1 MKTHDLI
8 VLGAGNAGLAAAS
21 VAREAG
27 WSVLVVESLDVGG
40 TCPLRGCVPKKVLV
54 AAAEALDVIR
64 RASAHCITVSEPKL
78 DWAALVQRERTF
90 VDGVPTQ
97 IAESLTRRGI
107 ELVEGRARFVSEDA
121 VEVGGRRFTADKIL
135 VATGSSPRKLAI
147 PGFEHALTSADLLSR
162 EVLPRSIAFIG
173 AGVIGFELAHVLA
186 RAGSRVTLLEMAERP
201 LARHDPD
208 QVEELVRI
216 SEAIGVE
223 VRTGVRVEAV
233 TREAHGALAVH
244 LAGDAAPVS
253 VEVVANTAGRA
264 PALSGLGLEAAGIDW
279 DGVRVALTGSFQSAE
294 NARVFF
300 AGDALPGRPQ
310 LSPVA
315 TAEGRLAGRHIVH
328 GVTAEPDYDSVPSAI
343 YTVPALA
350 SVGLT
355 EAAAAERGLE
365 VDAKVSDMRS
375 WRSARTYAEEAAWAK
390 VLIER
395 STGRVVGAHLV
406 GHGATET
413 VHALASAIE
422 HGWTASDVRSRTYA
436 YPTFH
441 ADLKYLV

>member
-78 DWAALVQRERTF
+78 DWVALVQRERTF
-90 VDGVPTQ
+90 VDGVPAQ

-121 VEVGGRRFTADKIL
+121 VEVEGRRFTADKIL
-135 VATGSSPRKLAI
+135 VATGSAPRALAI
-147 PGFEHALTSADLLSR
+147 PGFEHALSSADLLSR

-186 RAGSRVTLLEMAERP
+186 RAGSRVTLLETAERP

-208 QVEELVRI
+208 QVAELVRI
-216 SEAIGVE
+216 SEAIGIE
-223 VRTGVRVEAV
+223 VRTGVRVEAIA
-233 TREAHGALAVH
+233 REAHGALAVH

-279 DGVRVALTGSFQSAE
+279 DGVGVALTGEFQSAE

-310 LSPVA
+310 LSPLA
-315 TAEGRLAGRHIVH
+315 TAEGRAAGRRIVR
-328 GVTAEPDYDSVPSAI
+328 GSDAELDYDSVPSAI

-355 EAAAAERGLE
+355 EATAAERGLE
-365 VDAKVSDMRS
+365 IDAKVSDMRS

-395 STGRVVGAHLV
+395 STDRIVGAHLV

-413 VHALASAIE
+413 VHAFASAIE
-422 HGWTASDVRSRTYA
+422 HGWTASDVRGRTYA